1 MTDHHRGN
9 GRTNKEGEGKGESS
23 VINQKISKSTREL
36 ELEDFKCANC
46 DKRFE
51 TSSSLKN
58 HIRARH
64 EKKHNDCSIWD
75 CRLQA
80 LYNFKKHKEKS
91 YSEGTF
97 RQQDCDL
104 ELKVDPM
111 LNFGGECQHF

>member
-9 GRTNKEGEGKGESS
+9 GRTNKECEEKGESS
-23 VINQKISKSTREL
+23 VINQKSSKSTREL

-51 TSSSLKN
+51 TSNSLKN

-104 ELKVDPM
+104 ELKVSS
-111 LNFGGECQHF
+111 